1 MSWLKFGVFRSR
13 SFKVCMTTSSS
24 LFLILVL
31 DRPSLVLYVPSLC
44 SVSILSFRLLSVF
57 LFWCHLSWRLVKL
70 ATMFEVHWLLWP
82 SNLFF
87 FPSHLCS
94 FMAELVMLPIDWLAV
109 RLIDL
114 HSRRAGHWWMAVTVP
129 GPSSEQRRLLRLLL
143 TSLVLLYFSPP
154 CLVYNSCL
162 LITRCHLYPFTYSLQ
177 LSLHPSI
184 LLPSPAVCSPLMPP
198 TFFNAIENQC
208 WG

>member
-1 MSWLKFGVFRSR
+1 MSLKFSVFQ
-13 SFKVCMTTSSS
+13 SFDDNI
-24 LFLILVL
+24 LILVSDL
-31 DRPSLVLYVPSLC
+31 GPWPTFIGPSRPIFV
-44 SVSILSFRLLSVF
+44 FRLHIIIPSAF
-57 LFWCHLSWRLVKL
+57 SLFVLMPFIL
-70 ATMFEVHWLLWP
+70 ASCQVGHYVWSPLTAMTKQ
-82 SNLFF
+82 SFF

-143 TSLVLLYFSPP
+143 TSLVLLYFSRP